1 MKTSMHALPA
11 IALVLALASP
21 AQAQI
26 AVRNQGYIP
35 YSDAP
40 IFYRSEDIHDPV
52 TLLQRK
58 LEQGQAALTY
68 DAKDHGY
75 LKSVLQL
82 LDIPLSSQT
91 LVFSKTSFQYP
102 KISPEHP
109 RALYFNDDVYIGAVH
124 EGKEIEVVSFDRQQG
139 AIFYILHE
147 QQAAQPRFE
156 RAELDC
162 TQCHIAAGTRGIPGV
177 LLRSTYA
184 ADTGT
189 PAPGSRSYI
198 TDQDSPLNQRWGGWY
213 VTGAA
218 LEGTLAN
225 AVTSAGASGRT
236 PALAA
241 MTRSF
246 DTGAYLA
253 PTSDEVAL
261 LVLAHQTQMHN
272 LITLTNYRT
281 RIALHDAGAEAGTAL
296 PDTAR
301 EQFERPAEQL
311 LRYLLFANEAAQ
323 PERNAQSVIA
333 ASAFAREFAARGPF
347 DSRGRSL
354 RQFDL
359 HTRLF
364 RFPCS
369 YLIYS
374 EAFDALPEP
383 AKGYVYSRLL
393 QILSGNDSSGDFD
406 ALAAADRRAILEI
419 LLETKPGLPQA
430 WRDYARANHLQLR
443 NDS

>member
-1 MKTSMHALPA
+1 MKTSMHAMSA
-11 IALVLALASP
+11 IALALALASP

-40 IFYRSEDIHDPV
+40 IFYRSDDIHDPV

-296 PDTAR
+296 PDAAR

-383 AKGYVYSRLL
+383 AKGYVYGRLL

-406 ALAAADRRAILEI
+406 ALAAEDRRAILEI

-443 NDS
+443 SDS

>member
-1 MKTSMHALPA
+1 MKTSMHAMSA
-11 IALVLALASP
+11 IALALALASP

-40 IFYRSEDIHDPV
+40 IFYRSDDIHDPV

-58 LEQGQAALTY
+58 LEQGRAALTY

-218 LEGTLAN
+218 LDGTLAN

-236 PALAA
+236 PPLAA

-261 LVLAHQTQMHN
+261 LVLAHQTQIHN

-296 PDTAR
+296 PDAAR

-311 LRYLLFANEAAQ
+311 LRYLLFANEAPQ
-323 PERNAQSVIA
+323 PERNAQAVIA

-406 ALAAADRRAILEI
+406 ALAAEDRRAILEI